1 MIVLIKDAIGCLLTY
16 LNVINYPT
24 FSAFHSERL
33 QVREAR
39 ENALDHF
46 HLPPI
51 PQACLSMSSGRGIPM
66 SEEKN
71 ASREAALILVR
82 IDLITTTRLC
92 RTMAA

>member
-1 MIVLIKDAIGCLLTY
+1 
-16 LNVINYPT
+16 
-24 FSAFHSERL
+24 
-33 QVREAR
+33 
-39 ENALDHF
+39 
-46 HLPPI
+46 
-51 PQACLSMSSGRGIPM
+51 M